1 MRTAK
6 KVHSQM
12 DDWERRSMGGP
23 SGLYKT
29 KGFLQKATI
38 FLKDI
43 IYCTVMDTSPSSYLK
58 THEFS
63 DCGSMK
69 GKFDDYLLISYMVHK

>member
-12 DDWERRSMGGP
+12 DDWERRSMGGI

-29 KGFLQKATI
+29 KGYLQKA
-38 FLKDI
+38 I
-43 IYCTVMDTSPSSYLK
+43 IYCTVTSTNPSRLEA
-58 THEFS
+58 HAGFFRL
-63 DCGSMK
+63 SMK
-69 GKFDDYLLISYMVHK
+69 GKFDVYLLIS